1 MVCANLA
8 AMPAVLTIGHSNH
21 SLEHFLE
28 LLQGA
33 GVEMVADVRST
44 PASRRQ
50 PQFNKAPLAQA
61 LHAAGL
67 SYLWLGRELGGR
79 PADPALF
86 TDGIADFERMAETKS
101 FREGIARVLGEADWL
116 RLVLMCAEKAPL
128 DCHRCLLV
136 GRVLSAQGAD
146 VHHIM
151 ADGTTISQTAIEDE
165 LLGADELFPPREERL
180 AAAYRARA
188 RKIAFRDS

>member
-1 MVCANLA
+1 
-8 AMPAVLTIGHSNH
+8 MPAVLTIGHSNH
-21 SLEHFLE
+21 PLEHFLG
-28 LLQGA
+28 LLQAA

-61 LHAAGL
+61 LHSAGL

-86 TDGIADFERMAETKS
+86 TDGIADFERMAQTQCFS
-101 FREGIARVLGEADWL
+101 DGIARVLAEAEWL
-116 RLVLMCAEKAPL
+116 RLALMCAEKEPL
-128 DCHRCLLV
+128 DCHRTLLV
-136 GRVLSAQGAD
+136 ARALTAQGAE

-151 ADGTTISQTAIEDE
+151 ADGGVIGHTAIEEE
-165 LLGADELFPPREERL
+165 LLGGDELFPPRDERL

-188 RKIAFRDS
+188 RKIAFRQS

>member
-1 MVCANLA
+1 MVCANVTL
-8 AMPAVLTIGHSNH
+8 MPAVYTIGHSNH
-21 SLEHFLE
+21 SLDHFLA

-33 GVEMVADVRST
+33 GVEMVADIRST

-50 PQFNKAPLAQA
+50 PQYNKAQLAQA

-79 PADPALF
+79 PSDPTLF

-101 FREGIARVLGEADWL
+101 FREGIARVRGEADWL
-116 RLVLMCAEKAPL
+116 RLALMCSEKNPL

-136 GRVLSAQGAD
+136 GRVLSAESIE
-146 VHHIM
+146 VRHVL
-151 ADGTTISQTAIEDE
+151 ADGQIISQTAIEDE
-165 LLGADELFPPREERL
+165 LLGGDELFPPREERL
-180 AAAYRARA
+180 AAVYRARA
-188 RKIAFRDS
+188 QKIAFRRS